1 MGIKRVLDVVK
12 LDHLVFGRNWPIN
25 DNRLLLL
32 LYAQGERIV
41 LIECPYRPGL
51 KTYASYRR
59 HLLLIKSL
67 YKLTLHITSIQA
79 EFSLFLIPI

>member
-1 MGIKRVLDVVK
+1 MKRVLDVVK
-12 LDHLVFGRNWPIN
+12 LGHLVFGRNWLKK
-25 DNRLLLL
+25 DNRLLLQ

-51 KTYASYRR
+51 KRYASYRR

-67 YKLTLHITSIQA
+67 YKLTLHITFIKA
-79 EFSLFLIPI
+79 DFSLFSILL

>member
-1 MGIKRVLDVVK
+1 MKRVLDVVK
-12 LDHLVFGRNWPIN
+12 LDHLVFGRNWQNN
-25 DNRLLLL
+25 DNLLLL
-32 LYAQGERIV
+32 HLYAQGERIV
-41 LIECPYRPGL
+41 LIECPYSPGL

>member
-1 MGIKRVLDVVK
+1 MKRVLEVVK
-12 LDHLVFGRNWPIN
+12 HDHLFFGRNWLKK
-25 DNRLLLL
+25 DNRLLLQ

-41 LIECPYRPGL
+41 LIECPYRSGL
-51 KTYASYRR
+51 KTYAFYRR

-79 EFSLFLIPI
+79 ESSLFLIPI

>member
-1 MGIKRVLDVVK
+1 MKRVLDVVK
-12 LDHLVFGRNWPIN
+12 LGHLFFGRNWLKK
-25 DNRLLLL
+25 DNRLLLQ

-51 KTYASYRR
+51 KTYAFYRR

>member
-1 MGIKRVLDVVK
+1 MKRVLEVVK
-12 LDHLVFGRNWPIN
+12 HDHLFFGRNWLKK

>member
-1 MGIKRVLDVVK
+1 MKLVLDVVK
-12 LDHLVFGRNWPIN
+12 LGHLVFGRNWLKK
-25 DNRLLLL
+25 DNRLLLQ

-41 LIECPYRPGL
+41 LIESPYRPGL

-67 YKLTLHITSIQA
+67 YKLTLHITFIKA
-79 EFSLFLIPI
+79 DFSLFSILL

>member
-1 MGIKRVLDVVK
+1 MKRVLEVVK
-12 LDHLVFGRNWPIN
+12 HDHLFFGRNWLKK
-25 DNRLLLL
+25 DNRLLLQ

>member
-1 MGIKRVLDVVK
+1 MKRVLEVVK
-12 LDHLVFGRNWPIN
+12 HDHLFFGRNWLKK
-25 DNRLLLL
+25 DNRLLLQ

-41 LIECPYRPGL
+41 LIESPYRPGL